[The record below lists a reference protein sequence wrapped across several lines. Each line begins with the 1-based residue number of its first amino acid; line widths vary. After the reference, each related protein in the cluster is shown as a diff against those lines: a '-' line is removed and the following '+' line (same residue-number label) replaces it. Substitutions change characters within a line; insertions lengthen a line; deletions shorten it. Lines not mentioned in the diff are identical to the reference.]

1 MSFFGPNRKLR
12 TVMAKFILDAETA
25 RSLAACEG
33 QVWLCD
39 PSGRS
44 LGYFCPA
51 ADLSPLSEAER
62 RGPFSDAELERRRQ
76 DRGGRPL
83 DEILAAWERS

>member
-1 MSFFGPNRKLR
+1 VSFFGANQKLR
-12 TVMAKFILDAETA
+12 IAMTKITLDAETA
-25 RSLAACEG
+25 RSLASCEG

-44 LGYFCPA
+44 LGYLYPA
-51 ADLSPLSEAER
+51 TDSSSLSESER
-62 RGPFSDAELERRRQ
+62 RGPFSDTELERRRQ
-76 DRGGRPL
+76 DRGGRSL